1 MLRRVCFGTNSSN
14 AIHTI
19 ALSRSIHDVETRA
32 YLDRRI
38 SEGKTKREA
47 MRSLKRHLSRRLFKR
62 LVEAPL
68 TS

>member
-1 MLRRVCFGTNSSN
+1 MRPLYQRVRYT

-19 ALSRSIHDVETRA
+19 ALSRSLHDEDTRA

-38 SEGKTKREA
+38 AEGKTKREA
-47 MRSLKRHLSRRLFKR
+47 IRALKRHLSRSLYKR
-62 LVEAPL
+62 LVTVPL